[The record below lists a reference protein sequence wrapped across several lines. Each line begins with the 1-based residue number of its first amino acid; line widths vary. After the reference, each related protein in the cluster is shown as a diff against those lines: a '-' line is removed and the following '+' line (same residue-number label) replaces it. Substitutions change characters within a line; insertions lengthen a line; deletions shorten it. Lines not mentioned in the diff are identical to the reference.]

1 MWPTA
6 PLGPCALPQP
16 SRPERGC
23 VFIFQGPKEG
33 LREHM
38 PHSGTP
44 VSHTRPG
51 ASAPNPRA
59 KPRLQA
65 RKPPPW
71 PHGSKS
77 GCRWRPHAWEGR
89 HQPQAPR
96 KAEDKAEEG
105 PYSCQ
110 LSSLL
115 GRWPATRGSPREG
128 RARSTRLTTPYLH
141 PMATAPMPWSK
152 GWAPSVVTPRTRQ
165 VPSKRGAPDSKMS
178 QKQTPKTRRT
188 EVRPVALIPRSQN
201 SAALARWPPLLRT
214 SELRMPTQ
222 PREGAETR
230 HLLPTHRHEGPCT
243 EGTPARRHRQQ
254 QQRAQGT
261 EAAGAASPG
270 LGARAPGLTV
280 REGSVDLLSSDLAL
294 RCGDRGEAEA
304 SGRGASLGRSCG
316 REQPRQHQP
325 APGQPEPREGR
336 AAGPC
341 SGRGGGALPSGLPQH
356 LCP

>member
-1 MWPTA
+1 
-6 PLGPCALPQP
+6 
-16 SRPERGC
+16 
-23 VFIFQGPKEG
+23 
-33 LREHM
+33 M
-38 PHSGTP
+38 PRSGTP
-44 VSHTRPG
+44 ISHMRPG

-96 KAEDKAEEG
+96 KAEDKAEKG

-115 GRWPATRGSPREG
+115 ERWPATRGSPRER

-141 PMATAPMPWSK
+141 PMATAPMPWSE

-201 SAALARWPPLLRT
+201 SAALARWPPPLGPQSSGCPRSPEKGQKHGTCFPRT
-214 SELRMPTQ
+214 DVGPVHRRDAS
-222 PREGAETR
+222 AE
-230 HLLPTHRHEGPCT
+230 
-243 EGTPARRHRQQ
+243 
-254 QQRAQGT
+254 AQ
-261 EAAGAASPG
+261 AAAAKSPG
-270 LGARAPGLTV
+270 DRSSRSSVSRPRSAGARAHRQGGL
-280 REGSVDLLSSDLAL
+280 
-294 RCGDRGEAEA
+294 RGPPV
-304 SGRGASLGRSCG
+304 
-316 REQPRQHQP
+316 Q
-325 APGQPEPREGR
+325 
-336 AAGPC
+336 
-341 SGRGGGALPSGLPQH
+341 
-356 LCP
+356 